1 MKLLVFT
8 GTGNSF
14 YIAKKIQNEF
24 QGEILSIP
32 KLFNEK
38 TFDIESESIG
48 IILPIYA
55 LEIPNMVDEYL
66 QKVNIKTNYLFVI
79 FNHALFSFDTKSL
92 IHRYKFDV
100 DYVAQLKMH
109 NNYLP
114 VFDMSKT
121 KNSKIDYENKIND
134 VIKDIKEKKLY
145 SKKDSIK
152 FFIGNIIRKLN
163 KENYKN
169 EDKKFYVSNDCTKCG
184 VCKKVCVSNN
194 IEIENGIKFLHRCEQ
209 CLACIQLCPS
219 KAIHHKKEKNSE
231 RYKHEKVKLSEII
244 ELND

>member
-8 GTGNSF
+8 GTGNSL

-32 KLFNEK
+32 KLLNEK
-38 TFDIESESIG
+38 IFDIESDSVG

-100 DYVAQLKMH
+100 DYVVQLKMH

-134 VIKDIKEKKLY
+134 VIKDIKAKKLY
-145 SKKDSIK
+145 SKKDIIK
-152 FFIGNIIRKLN
+152 FSVGNIIRKLN

-169 EDKKFYVSNDCTKCG
+169 QDKKFYVSDDCTKCG
-184 VCKKVCVSNN
+184 VCKKVCV
-194 IEIENGIKFLHRCEQ
+194 
-209 CLACIQLCPS
+209 
-219 KAIHHKKEKNSE
+219 
-231 RYKHEKVKLSEII
+231 
-244 ELND
+244 